1 MDLMIDENANKG
13 EYFEEERSGKGV
25 AAMIKEVAKLFRKDL
40 VFIEEAK
47 DSDDIFNKVG
57 KELFEKGLV
66 NEDFVEAVKA
76 REKDYPTGLDLSVV
90 GEKIPNVAI
99 PHTES
104 EYCKAKNVVVVKLKD
119 EIEFN
124 NMISPDNK
132 LKVKFL
138 FMILNNEKEAQSNI
152 LSHLMEFFTQNDNI
166 KNLCEINN
174 TEEMYKYITE

>member
-1 MDLMIDENANKG
+1 
-13 EYFEEERSGKGV
+13 
-25 AAMIKEVAKLFRKDL
+25 MIKEVTQLFRKDL
-40 VFIEEAK
+40 VFIEDAK
-47 DSDDIFNKVG
+47 DSSGIFTKIG
-57 KELFEKGLV
+57 KKLLEKGLV
-66 NEDFVEAVKA
+66 NEEFVQAVIS

-90 GEKIPNVAI
+90 GEGIPNVAI

-104 EYCKAKNVVVVKLKD
+104 EYCKAKNVVVVKLND

-152 LSHLMEFFTQNDNI
+152 LSHLMEFFTQNDNV
-166 KNLCEINN
+166 KKLCEISDPG
-174 TEEMYKYITE
+174 EIYKYITE